1 MKKPERKRLVLADR
15 LLLELLR
22 ERKLEL
28 VLVPDIARA
37 EWPADM
43 RLVRVDWDGGRIV
56 ATLEA
61 EAWPVAGDLFE
72 LLYRKP
78 ASRPPVTKP
87 EVDPHAAE
95 IWAEES
101 V

>member
-28 VLVPDIARA
+28 VLVPDIARDQ
-37 EWPADM
+37 WPPDM
-43 RLVRVDWDGGRIV
+43 RLIGVDWDGGRIV

-61 EAWPVAGDLFE
+61 EAWPVAGDWLE
-72 LLYRKP
+72 LLYRAP

-95 IWAEES
+95 IWAEEN